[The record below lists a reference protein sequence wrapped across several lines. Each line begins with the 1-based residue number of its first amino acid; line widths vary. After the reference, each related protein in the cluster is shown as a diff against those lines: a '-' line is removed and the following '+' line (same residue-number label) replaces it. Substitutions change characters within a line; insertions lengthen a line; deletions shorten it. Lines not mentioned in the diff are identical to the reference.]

1 MLGHLFPALPL
12 VLVRGRGEMPEKVKK
27 AVRAAKTFKTGVSR
41 VRKVKARYNVHYFRK
56 NTKHTPLNPKYPR
69 KLFIKP
75 TEFREFDVLRR
86 PVATEHSMSCAEET
100 NTLTFMVANKSTK
113 NAIKEAFYKIYGIM
127 PVKVNTLITPL
138 YEKKAYIKLP
148 ADVNASNFASKNKL
162 Q

>member
-1 MLGHLFPALPL
+1 
-12 VLVRGRGEMPEKVKK
+12 MPENVKK
-27 AVRAAKTFKTGVSR
+27 AVRAAKTFKTKPYH
-41 VRKVKARYNVHYFRK
+41 VRKVKPRHNVHYFRK

-69 KLFIKP
+69 KVMIKSHAFN
-75 TEFREFDVLRR
+75 EFNVLRY
-86 PVATEHSMSCAEET
+86 PVATEHSMTCAEEA

-113 NAIKEAFYKIYGIM
+113 NAIREAFYKIYGVM